1 MKKKS
6 LGLFFL
12 VFTTACSIAPS
23 SKKSS
28 NPIGIGRIP
37 NFSELAPNSDYVIYS
52 DEATLP
58 TLYMAINMLTHNK
71 ESYLW
76 MGRSTLDSSKLP
88 SHITSLADDNALRTK
103 IAELNAA
110 NPSSTFTFYMNDL
123 RLAKLQSLFYS
134 QGISESRVRAVQLSD
149 GSITYNEFT
158 TVFGNAFGSFSK
170 WSNCKNSLRI
180 GLKLPSPLDKEF
192 FWYWDGPNRG
202 VFAVGPDTRPNIE
215 IWMQWTELLASDDP
229 SLREYLSANTNKYYK
244 VDPYSYFTNLPAD
257 KQNYFLSL
265 VGLDKK
271 WAPNEGDG
279 TLNNQTIGEAFDASP
294 KSNIIITGANPYGS
308 DMDDLIALAKKKYGT
323 GYDYFFKG
331 HPSASSVKPADTSIT
346 VLPFSLPME
355 AIIWA
360 FGDKIHVLGGI
371 ESSLYMN
378 APKTTKKFFFNEKS
392 DGSSLVAPLNIMFR
406 QGLLGDV
413 KFINN

>member
-1 MKKKS
+1 MKKS
-6 LGLFFL
+6 LSLCLFFL
-12 VFTTACSIAPS
+12 ACSTAPS
-23 SKKSS
+23 APSAPSS
-28 NPIGIGRIP
+28 NPIGVGRIP
-37 NFSELAPNSDYVIYS
+37 NFSELAPGSDYVIYS

-58 TLYMAINMLTHNK
+58 TLYMSINMLTHNK
-71 ESYLW
+71 ESYFW
-76 MGRSTLDSSKLP
+76 MGRAGTLDLNKLP
-88 SHITSLADDNALRTK
+88 SRVESLASDDDLRTK

-134 QGISESRVRAVQLSD
+134 QGIPESRVRAVQLSD
-149 GSITYNEFT
+149 GSGTYNDFAI
-158 TVFGNAFGSFSK
+158 VFGNASGAFSK
-170 WSNCKNSLRI
+170 WLNLKNSI
-180 GLKLPSPLDKEF
+180 ETGLKLLSPLDKEF
-192 FWYWDGPNRG
+192 FWVGNNKG
-202 VFAVGPDTRPNIE
+202 AFAVGSDTYPNIE

-257 KQNYFLSL
+257 KQNSFLSL

-271 WAPNEGDG
+271 WAPNEGNG
-279 TLNNQTIGEAFDASP
+279 TLNNQTIGEALDSSP
-294 KSNIIITGANPYGS
+294 NSNIIITGTNPYGS
-308 DMDDLIALAKKKYGT
+308 GMDDLIALAKKKYGT

-331 HPSASSVKPADTSIT
+331 HPGASSVKPADTSIT
-346 VLPFSLPME
+346 VLPFRLPME
-355 AIIWA
+355 AIIWV
-360 FGDKIHVLGGI
+360 FGDKIHMLGGI

-406 QGLLGDV
+406 QGLLGNV
-413 KFINN
+413 EFINN